1 MTNELIK
8 KRLMI
13 SLGKEVLI
21 FLHNGFRYQ
30 GIITGCDEHYLEIV
44 QPKPKGY
51 KIIELSQ
58 IAQAEV
64 KE

>member
-8 KRLMI
+8 KRLVD

-30 GIITGCDEHYLEIV
+30 GTISGCDDKYVELV
-44 QPKPKGY
+44 QPRPKGY

-58 IAQAEV
+58 IAQVEV